1 MAARAL
7 TPRQV
12 WKRIILTMLAIQ
24 AGTAAA
30 LYLLGV
36 FSK

>member
-1 MAARAL
+1 V
-7 TPRQV
+7 TTRQV

-30 LYLLGV
+30 LYIASHLYG
-36 FSK
+36 

>member
-1 MAARAL
+1 M

-30 LYLLGV
+30 LYIASRLYG
-36 FSK
+36 

>member
-1 MAARAL
+1 M

-30 LYLLGV
+30 LYVISRLYG
-36 FSK
+36 

>member
-1 MAARAL
+1 M

-12 WKRIILTMLAIQ
+12 WSRIILTMLAIQ

-30 LYLLGV
+30 LYILSRLYG
-36 FSK
+36 

>member
-1 MAARAL
+1 V

-12 WKRIILTMLAIQ
+12 WSRIILTMLAIE

-30 LYLLGV
+30 LYVISRLYG
-36 FSK
+36 

>member
-1 MAARAL
+1 M

-30 LYLLGV
+30 LYIISRLYG
-36 FSK
+36 